1 MNPEDNAGFHW
12 TGHPFIDFGVE
23 TLCIRCEVETP
34 EELTIAQVTEFVEEV
49 APLYLNKPEPF
60 KSVMQAF
67 GSNFLNPSW
76 SPEQQL
82 DNVKKYLLAFKEQ
95 PNPELPLCT
104 FFKCPAVTLVAR
116 DAFPML
122 MGRGGINFYPRGV
135 SGLAVSGQA
144 QTAIQ
149 AIIFGALRSQG
160 KLMVLEADDPNLRR
174 EVIWNWVDLIRKRID
189 LSKQGKEAPDLAAPK
204 TTLINTLQ
212 NIESTRNQTK
222 GGVAR
227 YEGGAS
233 LYLFT
238 NSGQGPSL
246 EIIALPAPILAF
258 IQNAQRPE
266 YVHGWNE
273 IRRRGWLLSKT
284 KKGDAPVSEDFEPD
298 PIQRMGLFNRFF
310 TDLFNLPEGATKFI
324 RSYFLGTQRALVE
337 KTSQWDDKRRLLG
350 NEQIKAIWNLTELFL
365 EEVLEVRAE
374 RIESIK
380 ELAEA
385 LAVVVNDDAPRY
397 KRFLQVKRNWGEIRR
412 FLIQTNRRETE
423 KKQEPKPILKLDQFL
438 SVFEINED
446 NEYADW
452 SVAWDLL
459 VIRLMEVLHEKY
471 DFYNKHPDAIFSTA
485 EEVEET
491 QELVEAR
498 N

>member
-1 MNPEDNAGFHW
+1 MNPSDNAGFHW

-23 TLCIRCEVETP
+23 TLCIKCGAATP
-34 EELTIAQVTEFVEEV
+34 EELTIEQVTEFAEEV

-67 GSNFLNPSW
+67 GINFLNTSW
-76 SPEQQL
+76 TREQQL
-82 DNVKKYLLAFKEQ
+82 DNVKKYLLAFKET
-95 PNPELPLCT
+95 PNPELPMCA
-104 FFKCPAVTLVAR
+104 FFKSPSSIVVAR

-122 MGRGGINFYPRGV
+122 MGRGGINFYPHGQ
-135 SGLAVSGQA
+135 SGIPVSGQA
-144 QTAIQ
+144 LTAIQ
-149 AIIFGALRSQG
+149 AVIFGALRSQG
-160 KLMVLEADDPNLRR
+160 KLLVLEADDPNLRR
-174 EVIWNWVDLIRKRID
+174 EVIWNWVDIIRKRID
-189 LSKQGKEAPDLAAPK
+189 LSKQGKEAHDLAAPK

-212 NIESTRNQTK
+212 NIESTRNQIK

-227 YEGGAS
+227 YEGGAR
-233 LYLFT
+233 LYLFN

-246 EIIALPAPILAF
+246 EIIALPTSILAF

-266 YVHGWNE
+266 YIHGWNE
-273 IRRRGWLLSKT
+273 IRRRGWLLPKA
-284 KKGDAPVSEDFEPD
+284 KKGDAIVPEDYEPD
-298 PIQRMGLFNRFF
+298 QTQRMGLFNRFF
-310 TDLFNLPEGATKFI
+310 TDLFNLPEGTARFI
-324 RSYFLGTQRALVE
+324 RSYFLGTQRALAE
-337 KTSQWDDKRRLLG
+337 KSPQWEDKRKLFG

-365 EEVLEVRAE
+365 EEVLEVQNE
-374 RIESIK
+374 RIENIK

-385 LAVVVNDDAPRY
+385 LAVIVNDDAPRY

-412 FLIQTNRRETE
+412 FLIQINRRETE

-446 NEYADW
+446 NEYVDW
-452 SVAWDLL
+452 GVAWDLL

-471 DFYNKHPDAIFSTA
+471 DFYNKHPDAIFSA
-485 EEVEET
+485 ADEIEET
-491 QELVEAR
+491 QEMAEAR